1 MPFTGVEWTFQA
13 KDLGFI
19 EEIESDDEETKAIQ
33 ENFQELEMSEI
44 TTSSNSSTEHKTKPH
59 RVVHQEQSSALDS
72 ILEDA

>member
-44 TTSSNSSTEHKTKPH
+44 TTNNSSEHKTKPQ